1 MKFMRKKIIFFS
13 KLLIAIVL
21 LSYLFSKVDWIYFK
35 DSIKRANIILIIIP
49 ALVAYISVYI
59 SVLKWDVFLKNYG
72 IIINKFKLYSIYS
85 ISTFFNNFLPT
96 TVGGD
101 FYRVVK
107 LNEKFKDTKKE
118 IIASIVL
125 ERGFGFLSLFLIN
138 FLLIPFYFEYLIT
151 NKSFLLIQIL
161 ILFAFIGIVI
171 FIFKYNFLIKLKK
184 RIIKR
189 DILIINKFH
198 SLVLSIKDIK
208 SIKTILYGLFNSL
221 LFCLIIAIARYIL
234 FLAFGLQVD
243 FFYIL
248 LVSSVTQIVGILPI
262 SLNSIGVT
270 EGLSVFLFSLIGV
283 PIEISLIIALIGRV
297 SLLATS
303 SLGGLFYFIDNKI
316 KY

>member
-1 MKFMRKKIIFFS
+1 MK
-13 KLLIAIVL
+13 KLIVTLTKTIIAISL
-21 LSYLFSKVDWIYFK
+21 LGYLFSQIDWNTFL
-35 DSIKRANIILIIIP
+35 SAIKNANIFYIITS
-49 ALVAYISVYI
+49 ALMAYLGVYI
-59 SVLKWDVFLKNYG
+59 SILKWDIFLKNYG
-72 IIINKFKLYSIYS
+72 IFISKLKLYSVYS
-85 ISTFFNNFLPT
+85 ISAFFNNFLPT
-96 TVGGD
+96 TIGGD

-208 SIKTILYGLFNSL
+208 NIKTILYGLFNSL

-243 FFYIL
+243 FVYIL
-248 LVSSVTQIVGILPI
+248 LVSSITQIVGILPI

-303 SLGGLFYFIDNKI
+303 SLGGLFYFFDHKI